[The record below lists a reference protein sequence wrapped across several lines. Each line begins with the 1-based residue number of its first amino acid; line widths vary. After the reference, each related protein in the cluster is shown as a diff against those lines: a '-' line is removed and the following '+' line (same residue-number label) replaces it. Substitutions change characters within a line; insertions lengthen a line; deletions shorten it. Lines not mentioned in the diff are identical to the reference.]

1 MLTVRRTEAHL
12 LRTELQFVSEVA
24 DLIVHI
30 SGKIQILEVQF
41 QKEVLSLQSI
51 RLMKHRGITIFLP
64 ETGIIAALSDG
75 LLVMEAGKKSGSLIT
90 ANLAAEQGKTI
101 FALLGNNSPQNEGS
115 NALIKEGLAIPVT
128 DFMDILCE
136 FDSLYATTDDE
147 FDIDN
152 ISLADTGNFPV
163 KGIRKQAPARIY
175 VNKQNDQQP
184 AKTAVPY
191 VSEKSE
197 TVVQKPV
204 HKENLNLPKT
214 AQDVY
219 EYIGNEPVH
228 IDKISADLKI
238 PVFKVLTALT
248 MLEMKDLVSALQG
261 RNYILK

>member
-1 MLTVRRTEAHL
+1 
-12 LRTELQFVSEVA
+12 
-24 DLIVHI
+24 
-30 SGKIQILEVQF
+30 
-41 QKEVLSLQSI
+41 
-51 RLMKHRGITIFLP
+51 
-64 ETGIIAALSDG
+64 
-75 LLVMEAGKKSGSLIT
+75 MEAGKKSGSLIT

-136 FDSLYATTDDE
+136 FDSLYATSDDE

-175 VNKQNDQQP
+175 VNKQDDQQP

-197 TVVQKPV
+197 TIVQKPV

-219 EYIGNEPVH
+219 EIMGNEPVH

>member
-1 MLTVRRTEAHL
+1 MYSDVSAFYYGGISEWRLCGIFSQKDLERFASTGLDDAKKIVDRCIECNYSIL
-12 LRTELQFVSEVA
+12 CIDDELFPKCLYNIEC
-24 DLIVHI
+24 
-30 SGKIQILEVQF
+30 
-41 QKEVLSLQSI
+41 
-51 RLMKHRGITIFLP
+51 P
-64 ETGIIAALSDG
+64 
-75 LLVMEAGKKSGSLIT
+75 
-90 ANLAAEQGKTI
+90 
-101 FALLGNNSPQNEGS
+101 P
-115 NALIKEGLAIPVT
+115 ALIYINGVMP
-128 DFMDILCE
+128 
-136 FDSLYATTDDE
+136 
-147 FDIDN
+147 DIDN

>member
-30 SGKIQILEVQF
+30 SGKIQTLEVQF

-51 RLMKHRGITIFLP
+51 RLMKHRGITISCPKQNYSRFI
-64 ETGIIAALSDG
+64 GRIACYGS
-75 LLVMEAGKKSGSLIT
+75 GKKSGSLIT

-163 KGIRKQAPARIY
+163 KGIRKQASARIY

>member
-1 MLTVRRTEAHL
+1 MIN
-12 LRTELQFVSEVA
+12 S
-24 DLIVHI
+24 
-30 SGKIQILEVQF
+30 
-41 QKEVLSLQSI
+41 
-51 RLMKHRGITIFLP
+51 RLKPT
-64 ETGIIAALSDG
+64 
-75 LLVMEAGKKSGSLIT
+75 
-90 ANLAAEQGKTI
+90 
-101 FALLGNNSPQNEGS
+101 
-115 NALIKEGLAIPVT
+115 
-128 DFMDILCE
+128 
-136 FDSLYATTDDE
+136 
-147 FDIDN
+147 
-152 ISLADTGNFPV
+152 
-163 KGIRKQAPARIY
+163 
-175 VNKQNDQQP
+175 
-184 AKTAVPY
+184 VPY

>member
-30 SGKIQILEVQF
+30 SGKIQTLEVQF
-41 QKEVLSLQSI
+41 QK
-51 RLMKHRGITIFLP
+51 RGAVISEYP
-64 ETGIIAALSDG
+64 PDETPRNYYFPARNRIIAALSDG

-191 VSEKSE
+191 VSEN
-197 TVVQKPV
+197 QKRLC
-204 HKENLNLPKT
+204 KNLFIKKT
-214 AQDVY
+214 
-219 EYIGNEPVH
+219 
-228 IDKISADLKI
+228 
-238 PVFKVLTALT
+238 
-248 MLEMKDLVSALQG
+248 
-261 RNYILK
+261 

>member
-1 MLTVRRTEAHL
+1 
-12 LRTELQFVSEVA
+12 
-24 DLIVHI
+24 
-30 SGKIQILEVQF
+30 
-41 QKEVLSLQSI
+41 
-51 RLMKHRGITIFLP
+51 
-64 ETGIIAALSDG
+64 
-75 LLVMEAGKKSGSLIT
+75 
-90 ANLAAEQGKTI
+90 
-101 FALLGNNSPQNEGS
+101 
-115 NALIKEGLAIPVT
+115 
-128 DFMDILCE
+128 MDILCE

-175 VNKQNDQQP
+175 VNKRNDQQP
-184 AKTAVPY
+184 AKTAVLY